1 MLKATN
7 NYLVFESQGF
17 FGRSAAIRLD
27 NVVEAR
33 IVAEDGGAQR
43 LLLTYVRCTVARD
56 APSLDT
62 ENAMLELLDAEGR
75 CRNFV
80 ARLCRCLKSQM
91 HVELALKDQ
100 AQSKDAVAQAA
111 QHEAFAD
118 GQDSFSNGIKKHTS
132 KTRLPLLDLFS
143 PVAGVSNLRRLKPGQ
158 SLSSKLDRG
167 TQHVCCVWQGA
178 AVGSVNGSI
187 VRRAEFGDLMFLEEF
202 LEPAR
207 ASQERLAAATMA
219 GAPLVVA
226 SISFENLSA
235 ILETDHALR
244 QEFYQHA
251 ALDLAL
257 HLHRLG
263 THAYRSGGDERS
275 QEGQKTEMQ
284 SRRKMNQ
291 DGLPKMAPMRGSLGS
306 KIGFEEILQRRM
318 PLEAS
323 GEVLEGNGSL
333 SEEPG
338 WSDEEDEGGG
348 LGSAEVVVYARGVGQ
363 DKANGAAGII
373 EQEN

>member
-1 MLKATN
+1 MLKTTN
-7 NYLVFESQGF
+7 NYLVFESQKGF

-43 LLLTYVRCTVARD
+43 LQLAHVRCTVARD

-62 ENAMLELLDAEGR
+62 ENAMLELVDAEWR

-80 ARLCRCLKSQM
+80 ERLCRCLKSQM
-91 HVELALKDQ
+91 HVELALKYQ
-100 AQSKDAVAQAA
+100 AENKDAVAQAT
-111 QHEAFAD
+111 QHEELAD
-118 GQDSFSNGIKKHTS
+118 KQDSFSNGIKKQTS

-143 PVAGVSNLRRLKPGQ
+143 PVAGISNLHRLKPGQ
-158 SLSSKLDRG
+158 SFSSKLDRG

-187 VRRAEFGDLMFLEEF
+187 VRRAEFGDLIFLEEF

-207 ASQERLAAATMA
+207 ASQERLAAVTMT

-235 ILETDHALR
+235 ILETDDTLR
-244 QEFYQHA
+244 QDFYQHA

-275 QEGQKTEMQ
+275 QEGQKTELQ
-284 SRRKMNQ
+284 SRRKTNQ
-291 DGLPKMAPMRGSLGS
+291 DDLPKMASRRGSLATN
-306 KIGFEEILQRRM
+306 GFQETLQCRFAHA
-318 PLEAS
+318 AS
-323 GEVLEGNGSL
+323 GQVLEGNGSL
-333 SEEPG
+333 SEEPEC
-338 WSDEEDEGGG
+338 SDEEFE
-348 LGSAEVVVYARGVGQ
+348 AV
-363 DKANGAAGII
+363 
-373 EQEN
+373 